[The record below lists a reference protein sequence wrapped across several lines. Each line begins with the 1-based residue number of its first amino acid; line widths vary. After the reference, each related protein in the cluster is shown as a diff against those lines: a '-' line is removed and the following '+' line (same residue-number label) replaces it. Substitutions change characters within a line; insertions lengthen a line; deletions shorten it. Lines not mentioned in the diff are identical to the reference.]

1 MEPTNSPHDSV
12 AVANFFIQKS
22 LDTGV
27 EVTPM
32 KLLKLVYI
40 AHGWSLGL
48 LNEPLIDEAV
58 EAWTYGP
65 VIPSLYHELKGYG
78 RERVTKLVTNFEWN
92 NLIHGFSTP
101 VIPEEDTR
109 TRTLLENVWQAYGI
123 SYSGLYLS
131 AITHKPGTPW
141 SLTPPNSIIG
151 QDVIK
156 EHYRM
161 LAKAPAK

>member
-1 MEPTNSPHDSV
+1 MEPQTRTYTPV

-40 AHGWSLGL
+40 AHGWSLAL
-48 LNEPLIDEAV
+48 LDEPLIDEAV

-65 VIPSLYHELKGYG
+65 VIPSLYQELKEYG
-78 RERVTKLVTNFEWN
+78 RSRVTKLVADFDWGTAKN
-92 NLIHGFSTP
+92 SASPPT
-101 VIPEEDTR
+101 IPDTD
-109 TRTLLENVWQAYGI
+109 TQVQKLLDYVWQGYGNN
-123 SYSGLYLS
+123 SGLHLS
-131 AITHKPGTPW
+131 AITHEPGTPW
-141 SLTPPNSIIG
+141 SQTPRNGIIP
-151 QDVIK
+151 QDTIK

-161 LAKAPAK
+161 LAKT